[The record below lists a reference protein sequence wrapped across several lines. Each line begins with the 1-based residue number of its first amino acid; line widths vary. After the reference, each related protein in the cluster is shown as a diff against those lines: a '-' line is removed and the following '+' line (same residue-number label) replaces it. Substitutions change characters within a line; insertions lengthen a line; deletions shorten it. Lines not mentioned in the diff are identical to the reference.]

1 MDFFN
6 TVRGIQ
12 FVDGTIPQLIDSINQ
27 LTESLNKKKTQY
39 VKVYNSSYN
48 LEEKLNEELKKG
60 SKIVQILPLVDNK
73 NSINDKIIAVFEE
86 EKNRESIVYLSL
98 S

>member
-60 SKIVQILPLVDNK
+60 SKILQILPLVDNK

-86 EKNRESIVYLSL
+86 EKNRE
-98 S
+98 

>member
-86 EKNRESIVYLSL
+86 EKNRE
-98 S
+98 

>member
-1 MDFFN
+1 MDFFD
-6 TVRGIQ
+6 TVKGMQ

-39 VKVYNSSYN
+39 VKVYNSSCN
-48 LEEKLNEELKKG
+48 LEEKLNEELKEG
-60 SKIVQILPLVDNK
+60 SKIVQILPLLDNK

-86 EKNRESIVYLSL
+86 EKSRE
-98 S
+98 

>member
-39 VKVYNSSYN
+39 DKVYNSSYN

-86 EKNRESIVYLSL
+86 EKNRE
-98 S
+98 

>member
-48 LEEKLNEELKKG
+48 LEEKLNEELKKS

-86 EKNRESIVYLSL
+86 EKNRE
-98 S
+98 

>member
-39 VKVYNSSYN
+39 V
-48 LEEKLNEELKKG
+48 
-60 SKIVQILPLVDNK
+60 
-73 NSINDKIIAVFEE
+73 
-86 EKNRESIVYLSL
+86 
-98 S
+98 

>member
-12 FVDGTIPQLIDSINQ
+12 FVDGTIPQLVDSINQ

-60 SKIVQILPLVDNK
+60 SKIVQILPLADNK

-86 EKNRESIVYLSL
+86 EKNRE
-98 S
+98 

>member
-6 TVRGIQ
+6 TIRGIQ

-86 EKNRESIVYLSL
+86 EKNRE
-98 S
+98 

>member
-27 LTESLNKKKTQY
+27 LTESVNKKKTQY

-86 EKNRESIVYLSL
+86 EKNRE
-98 S
+98 

>member
-27 LTESLNKKKTQY
+27 LAESLNKKKTQY

-73 NSINDKIIAVFEE
+73 NTINDKIIAVFEE
-86 EKNRESIVYLSL
+86 EKNRE
-98 S
+98 

>member
-6 TVRGIQ
+6 TVKGMQ

-27 LTESLNKKKTQY
+27 LAESLNKKKTQY
-39 VKVYNSSYN
+39 VKVYKSSCN

-73 NSINDKIIAVFEE
+73 NTINDKIIAVFEE
-86 EKNRESIVYLSL
+86 EKNRE
-98 S
+98 

>member
-6 TVRGIQ
+6 TVKGMQ

-27 LTESLNKKKTQY
+27 LAESLNKKKTQY

-48 LEEKLNEELKKG
+48 LEEKLNEELKTG
-60 SKIVQILPLVDNK
+60 SKIVQILPLLDNK

-86 EKNRESIVYLSL
+86 EKNRE
-98 S
+98 

>member
-27 LTESLNKKKTQY
+27 LTEPLNKKKTQY

-86 EKNRESIVYLSL
+86 EKNRE
-98 S
+98 

>member
-27 LTESLNKKKTQY
+27 LTESLNKKKAQY

-86 EKNRESIVYLSL
+86 EKNRE
-98 S
+98 

>member
-60 SKIVQILPLVDNK
+60 SKIVQILPLADNK

-86 EKNRESIVYLSL
+86 EKNRE
-98 S
+98 

>member
-27 LTESLNKKKTQY
+27 LAESLNKKKTQY
-39 VKVYNSSYN
+39 VKVYDSSYN

-86 EKNRESIVYLSL
+86 EKNRE
-98 S
+98 

>member
-60 SKIVQILPLVDNK
+60 SKIVQILPSVDNK

-86 EKNRESIVYLSL
+86 EKNRE
-98 S
+98 